1 MKAKSLT
8 GNVLCIFNELEGRPR
23 QETL

>member
-8 GNVLCIFNELEGRPR
+8 GNVSCIFNKLEGRPR